1 MLNLQNYTSWLQA
14 LDDIDLKF
22 KLATS
27 GVGEHFAEDLAS
39 GARRPQR
46 ASAYGL
52 LKQVGFIIYREKV
65 SLSYRALQQV

>member
-1 MLNLQNYTSWLQA
+1 MSSWLQV

-27 GVGEHFAEDLAS
+27 GVGEQLAEDLAS

-46 ASAYGL
+46 VSTYSL
-52 LKQVGFIIYREKV
+52 FKQVRTFFK
-65 SLSYRALQQV
+65 L